1 MPTTREASIERAERN
16 QSYFYALTGFIV
28 VIISVALL
36 LKSNVPPPWLYIIGS
51 IPILW
56 LIVTGWWFLD
66 KVTNLPKRLRNVVVK
81 SGLTNSAK
89 KEWSHLV
96 STWLNYIRQG
106 NEPHFWRIRTAIA
119 KQYIEQE
126 ELDLSGKGDI
136 ILRKF
141 HLLSKEDRKHR
152 NPEGRP
158 LIFTSFVRYSGLVEA
173 MVKTAVDH
181 QRKHKNSIILCVTT
195 LSMGLEKW
203 LNFDDQAH
211 AIYPE
216 WEKYLQFLRTTFKS
230 FPNTILARIVLVRD
244 HNRSNSRVNLRT
256 IANLN
261 SELRNWVWLTK
272 KTPDYPEFSSATVLE
287 PVNSEKRISILER
300 LKTQFSQD
308 SPQQNSISELEL
320 YTPHGRDSYLILPR
334 DKFPARPADI
344 VGGEFVEL
352 GKAFI
357 STYHSKKKADGY
369 HAYYSLVEP
378 DDYVPDPATDDPPY
392 PLDLFYIAMVNPEG
406 QPTDNMDDLKQL
418 DRTPLFCL
426 AARPDE
432 ELHMVYL
439 YLLDPERCPRSF
451 ASIENYITTKLNAHQ
466 PLATL

>member
-1 MPTTREASIERAERN
+1 MPTSQETYR
-16 QSYFYALTGFIV
+16 SYFYALFGLIV
-28 VIISVALL
+28 VIIIGLL
-36 LKSNVPPPWLYIIGS
+36 LREPGVPPWLRYVIGS
-51 IPILW
+51 ILVFW
-56 LIVTGWWFLD
+56 LVVTGWWFLD
-66 KVTNLPKRLRNVVVK
+66 KLTKLPERVRHKVVRLK
-81 SGLTNSAK
+81 LTDSAK
-89 KEWSHLV
+89 KEWLGLV
-96 STWLNYIRQG
+96 SSWLNYIRQG
-106 NEPHFWRIRTAIA
+106 NEPHFWRIRAAIA

-126 ELDLSGKGDI
+126 KLDLSGKGDI

-141 HLLSKEDRKHR
+141 HLLSEEDRKHR
-152 NPEGRP
+152 HPEGRP

-173 MVKTAVDH
+173 MIKTAVDH

-216 WEKYLQFLRTTFKS
+216 WEKYLQFLRTTFKGL
-230 FPNTILARIVLVRD
+230 PNTILARIVLVRD
-244 HNRSNSRVNLRT
+244 LNRPNSRVNLRT
-256 IANLN
+256 ISELN

-272 KTPDYPEFSSATVLE
+272 KGPDYHDFSAATVLE

-300 LKTQFSQD
+300 LKTQFSQN
-308 SPQQNSISELEL
+308 SPQQKFISELEQ

-334 DKFPARPADI
+334 DNFPARPAGM

-357 STYHSKKKADGY
+357 STYHSKKNADDY
-369 HAYYSLVEP
+369 HAYYSIVEP
-378 DDYVPDPATDDPPY
+378 NDYVPDPATDDPPY
-392 PLDLFYIAMVNPEG
+392 PLDLFYIAMVYPDG
-406 QPTDNMDDLKQL
+406 QPTTNMEDLRKL
-418 DRTPLFCL
+418 NRRPLFCL

-439 YLLDPERCPRSF
+439 HLLDPEKCPRSF
-451 ASIENYITTKLNAHQ
+451 ASIENYITTKLNDHQ